1 MRKAFTL
8 IELLVVIAIIAILA
22 AILFPVFAQAKQAA
36 KKTQSIS
43 NAKQLS
49 LGVLM
54 YSGDADDLFPVAVA
68 WENSGAPAFFGGVGY
83 QPWSWLVI
91 PYIKTGGIFQDP
103 TAPPK
108 EAWPSVWNP
117 LTTDALAP
125 QYGYNYVY
133 LSPLNGPSPTTS
145 TFNPI
150 SQTALGNVAETVLLA
165 SKFSSSED
173 NQAAASGTYWYGPRS
188 ITTATTVEVPEC
200 ATIPQWCFDNWGVGS
215 FYDTTYL
222 RGNYAAGALTG
233 GNSVRGAELTIVAWA
248 DGHVSAK
255 KPSALAAG
263 TNWTKDLASSA
274 LVTND
279 KSKYVWD
286 NE

>member
-43 NAKQLS
+43 NAKQMS
-49 LGVLM
+49 LGVLL
-54 YSGDADDLFPVAVA
+54 YSGDAEDLFPVAVS
-68 WENSGAPAFFGGVGY
+68 WDNNNAPAFFGGAGY
-83 QPWSWLVI
+83 QPWSWLI
-91 PYIKTGGIFQDP
+91 LPYIKTGGIFQDP
-103 TAPPK
+103 TAPTK
-108 EAWPSVWNP
+108 DAWPSVWNP
-117 LTTDALAP
+117 VTTDVLAT

-133 LSPLNGPSPTTS
+133 LSPLTGATPTTGS
-145 TFNPI
+145 FGPI
-150 SQTALGNVAETVLLA
+150 SQTALGSPSETVMLA

-173 NQAAASGTYWYGPRS
+173 NQPYNGTYWYGARS
-188 ITTATTVEVPEC
+188 ITTTTTVEVPDC
-200 ATIPQWCFDNWGVGS
+200 LSIAQWCFDNWGKGG

-222 RGNYAAGALTG
+222 KGNYAAGALTG
-233 GNSVRGAELTIVAWA
+233 GNSVRGAELTVVAWA
-248 DGHVSAK
+248 DGHVAAK
-255 KPSALAAG
+255 KPGALAAG
-263 TNWTKDLASSA
+263 TNWTKEFASSA